1 MSPTSSACWKRFCVW
16 CSRRESKP
24 MLDKLSQLWRRL
36 LFYLRRDRFDREL
49 EEEMRFHLEMKAQE
63 NAEAGMGPME
73 AQYAAQRQF
82 GNQTLLQE
90 VSRDMWSFRSLETL
104 FQDVRYG
111 ARMLLK
117 NPGFTLIAVI
127 TLAFG
132 IGANTAIFSVTSAIL
147 LRPFDFHDLDRL
159 VWVYET
165 APQQGNYLSGM
176 SPADFADLR
185 RQQKVFAGLAAFRLS
200 NSNMTGAGEPERVR
214 NSEVTA
220 EFFRLL
226 GFEATLGRAFLPE
239 EEQAGRGQVAV
250 LGYGL
255 WQRRFG
261 ADPKIVGATISL
273 DEKAYTVIG
282 VMPEGFDFPK
292 PGELWTPLA
301 LSNEAWNERREQ
313 SLQVVARLK
322 AGVELGQ
329 VNAEV
334 ETLAARLA
342 EQYPQTN
349 AGRGATVRLLRRGN
363 EYSEVFL
370 SLLMAAAGFVLL
382 IACVNIAN
390 MELARASSRSR
401 EMAVRTA
408 LGASRL
414 ALVRQLLTESLL
426 LGLLGGVCGLLVS
439 FGLLDFI
446 RGSIPLDQAQIIPGW
461 ESIRVN
467 ERAMIFTLVVSL
479 ASSVVFGL
487 VPALQSSDPNL
498 NEALKEGG
506 RSDGGGAGR
515 QRMRKA
521 LIVAEVALALV
532 LLVGAGLMVK
542 GFARMTEKQ
551 QQGFD
556 PRHALTLRATLP
568 PSRYAD
574 ERRIAAFHRQAQE
587 RLSAL
592 PGVESASS
600 TSFLPGSD
608 AWNSTEFQIEGRPAP
623 PGQERV
629 SSYQKVGADYFRT
642 VRIPVIKGRE
652 FSADDVEGAPLVAV
666 ISETLARRYFSNE
679 DPLGR
684 RVKVGAP
691 EPAAPWYTIVG
702 VTGDVPR
709 FMLDREMQPM
719 IYLPNQ
725 QLPDRNAYLIARAS
739 GAPMAALPEVR
750 AQIAALDNKL
760 PLYEIK
766 SHEQVIADRMAG
778 LRLVA
783 SLMVMFGALALALAS
798 VGVYGVMA
806 YAVSQ
811 RTREIGVRVALGAR
825 PQDVLRLVVG
835 QSLKLAALGLAIG
848 LPVAL
853 ALGRVMAG
861 ALFGVIALEPLTF
874 VGFTLLLTGVA
885 MLAGYLPARRAT
897 KVDPITALRSG

>member
-1 MSPTSSACWKRFCVW
+1 
-16 CSRRESKP
+16 
-24 MLDKLSQLWRRL
+24 
-36 LFYLRRDRFDREL
+36 
-49 EEEMRFHLEMKAQE
+49 MRFHLEMKAEE
-63 NAEAGMGPME
+63 NLAGGASPEEAR
-73 AQYAAQRQF
+73 YAAQRRF

-90 VSRDMWSFRSLETL
+90 VSRDIWGFRYLETL
-104 FQDVRYG
+104 VQDLCYG

-127 TLAFG
+127 TLALG
-132 IGANTAIFSVTSAIL
+132 IGANTAIFSVTSAL
-147 LRPFDFHDLDRL
+147 VLRPFDFHDLDRL

-165 APQQGNYLSGM
+165 AAQRGNDFSGM
-176 SPADFADLR
+176 APADFADLR
-185 RQQKVFAGLAAFRLS
+185 RQPKGFAGLAAFRMS
-200 NSNMTGAGEPERVR
+200 NSNLTGGGEPERVW
-214 NSEVTA
+214 NFEVTA
-220 EFFRLL
+220 GFFRLL
-226 GFEATLGRAFLPE
+226 GGEAALGRAFLPE
-239 EEQAGRGQVAV
+239 EEQAGRGQVAA

-282 VMPEGFDFPK
+282 VMPKRFDFPK

-301 LSNEAWNERREQ
+301 LGNEAWNERREQ

-322 AGVELGQ
+322 PGVELGQ

-349 AGRGATVRLLRRGN
+349 AGRGATVRLLRRKPGN

-370 SLLMAAAGFVLL
+370 SLLMGVAGFVLL

-390 MELARASSRSR
+390 MQIARASSRSR
-401 EMAVRTA
+401 EMAVRVA
-408 LGASRL
+408 LGARRL
-414 ALVRQLLTESLL
+414 TLVRRLLTESLL
-426 LGLLGGVCGLLVS
+426 LSLLGGACGLLVS
-439 FGLLDFI
+439 SGLLSFI
-446 RGSIPLDQAQIIPGW
+446 RGSIPLDQVQAIPGW

-467 ERAMIFTLVVSL
+467 ERVMIFSLVVSL

-506 RSDGGGAGR
+506 RSEGGGAGR

-521 LIVAEVALALV
+521 MIVAEVALALA

-542 GFARMTEKQ
+542 GFTRMIEKQ

-608 AWNSTEFQIEGRPAP
+608 AWNSTELQIEGRPAPP

-629 SSYQKVGADYFRT
+629 SSYQQVGADYFRT

-666 ISETLARRYFSNE
+666 
-679 DPLGR
+679 
-684 RVKVGAP
+684 
-691 EPAAPWYTIVG
+691 
-702 VTGDVPR
+702 
-709 FMLDREMQPM
+709 
-719 IYLPNQ
+719 
-725 QLPDRNAYLIARAS
+725 
-739 GAPMAALPEVR
+739 
-750 AQIAALDNKL
+750 
-760 PLYEIK
+760 
-766 SHEQVIADRMAG
+766 
-778 LRLVA
+778 
-783 SLMVMFGALALALAS
+783 
-798 VGVYGVMA
+798 
-806 YAVSQ
+806 
-811 RTREIGVRVALGAR
+811 
-825 PQDVLRLVVG
+825 
-835 QSLKLAALGLAIG
+835 
-848 LPVAL
+848 
-853 ALGRVMAG
+853 
-861 ALFGVIALEPLTF
+861 
-874 VGFTLLLTGVA
+874 
-885 MLAGYLPARRAT
+885 
-897 KVDPITALRSG
+897 

>member
-1 MSPTSSACWKRFCVW
+1 M
-16 CSRRESKP
+16 P
-24 MLDKLSQLWRRL
+24 MMDRLSQLWRRL
-36 LFYLRRDRFDREL
+36 LFYARRDQFDREL
-49 EEEMRFHLEMKAQE
+49 EEEMRFHLEMKAEE
-63 NAEAGMGPME
+63 NLAGGASPEEAR
-73 AQYAAQRQF
+73 YAAQRRF

-104 FQDVRYG
+104 FQDLRYG

-127 TLAFG
+127 TLALG
-132 IGANTAIFSVTSAIL
+132 IGAYTAIFSVTSAIL

-165 APQQGNYLSGM
+165 APQQGNFLSGM

-200 NSNMTGAGEPERVR
+200 NSNLTGVGEPERVQ

-220 EFFRLL
+220 EFLQLL
-226 GFEATLGRAFLPE
+226 GGEPALGRAFLPE
-239 EEQAGRGQVAV
+239 EEQAGGGQVAA

-261 ADPKIVGATISL
+261 GDPRIVGATISL

-292 PGELWTPLA
+292 GVDLWTPLA
-301 LSNEAWNERREQ
+301 LGNEAWNERREQ

-322 AGVELGQ
+322 AGVKLGQ

-349 AGRGATVRLLRRGN
+349 AGRGATVRLLRRWN
-363 EYSEVFL
+363 EYSEVFM
-370 SLLMAAAGFVLL
+370 SLLMAAVGFVLL

-390 MELARASSRSR
+390 MQLARASSRSR

-408 LGASRL
+408 LGARRL
-414 ALVRQLLTESLL
+414 ELVRRLLTESLL

-446 RGSIPLDQAQIIPGW
+446 RGSLPLDQVQYIPGW

-467 ERAMIFTLVVSL
+467 ERVMIFTLVVSL
-479 ASSVVFGL
+479 VSSVVFGL

-506 RSDGGGAGR
+506 RSDGGGTGR
-515 QRMRKA
+515 QRLRKA
-521 LIVAEVALALV
+521 LIVAEVALALA

-542 GFARMTEKQ
+542 GFTRMIEKQ

-574 ERRIAAFHRQAQE
+574 DRRIAAFNRQAQE

-592 PGVESASS
+592 PGVESATS

-623 PGQERV
+623 PPGQERV
-629 SSYQKVGADYFRT
+629 SSYQQVGADYFRT

-666 ISETLARRYFSNE
+666 ISEAMSRRYFPNE

-684 RVKVGAP
+684 RVKVGAS
-691 EPAAPWYTIVG
+691 ESTASWYTIVG
-702 VTGDVPR
+702 V
-709 FMLDREMQPM
+709 
-719 IYLPNQ
+719 
-725 QLPDRNAYLIARAS
+725 
-739 GAPMAALPEVR
+739 
-750 AQIAALDNKL
+750 
-760 PLYEIK
+760 
-766 SHEQVIADRMAG
+766 
-778 LRLVA
+778 
-783 SLMVMFGALALALAS
+783 
-798 VGVYGVMA
+798 
-806 YAVSQ
+806 AV
-811 RTREIGVRVALGAR
+811 
-825 PQDVLRLVVG
+825 
-835 QSLKLAALGLAIG
+835 
-848 LPVAL
+848 
-853 ALGRVMAG
+853 
-861 ALFGVIALEPLTF
+861 
-874 VGFTLLLTGVA
+874 
-885 MLAGYLPARRAT
+885 
-897 KVDPITALRSG
+897 

>member
-1 MSPTSSACWKRFCVW
+1 
-16 CSRRESKP
+16 

-36 LFYLRRDRFDREL
+36 LFYLRRDQFDREL
-49 EEEMRFHLEMKAQE
+49 EEEMRFHLEMKAEE
-63 NAEAGMGPME
+63 NLVAGISPEEAR
-73 AQYAAQRQF
+73 YAAQRQF
-82 GNQTLLQE
+82 GNQILLRE
-90 VSRDMWSFRSLETL
+90 VSRDMWGFRSIETL
-104 FQDVRYG
+104 FQDLRYG

-117 NPGFTLIAVI
+117 NPWFTLIAVI
-127 TLAFG
+127 TLALG
-132 IGANTAIFSVTSAIL
+132 IGANTAIFSVTSAIV

-159 VWVYET
+159 AWVYET

-176 SPADFADLR
+176 SPAAFAHLP
-185 RQQKVFAGLAAFRLS
+185 RQQKAFAGLAAFRLS
-200 NSNMTGAGEPERVR
+200 NTNLTGVGEPERVW

-226 GFEATLGRAFLPE
+226 GFEAAFGRAFLPE

-261 ADPKIVGATISL
+261 GDPRIVGATISL

-292 PGELWTPLA
+292 GVDLWTPLA
-301 LSNEAWNERREQ
+301 LGNEAWNERRDQ

-322 AGVELGQ
+322 GGAGLGQ

-349 AGRGATVRLLRRGN
+349 AGRGATVRLLRRWN
-363 EYSEVFL
+363 EFSEVFM
-370 SLLMAAAGFVLL
+370 SLLMAAGGFVLL

-390 MELARASSRSR
+390 MQLARASSRSR

-408 LGASRL
+408 LGARRME
-414 ALVRQLLTESLL
+414 LVRRLLTESLL

-439 FGLLDFI
+439 FWLLNFI
-446 RGSIPLDQAQIIPGW
+446 RGSLPLDQVQIIPGW

-467 ERAMIFTLVVSL
+467 ERVMIFTLALSL
-479 ASSVVFGL
+479 ASSVLFGL
-487 VPALQSSDPNL
+487 VPALQSSNPKL

-506 RSDGGGAGR
+506 RSDGGGAGG
-515 QRMRKA
+515 QRLRKA

-542 GFARMTEKQ
+542 GFARLTEKQ

-574 ERRIAAFHRQAQE
+574 GRRIAAFHRQAKE

-592 PGVESASS
+592 PGVESATS

-623 PGQERV
+623 PPGQERV
-629 SSYQKVGADYFRT
+629 SSHQQVGADYFRT
-642 VRIPVIKGRE
+642 VRIPLIKGRE

-666 ISETLARRYFSNE
+666 ISETLAQRYFPNE

-684 RVKVGAP
+684 RVKVGAS
-691 EPAAPWYTIVG
+691 ESVAPWYTIVG

-719 IYLPNQ
+719 LYLPNQ
-725 QLPDRNAYLIARAS
+725 QLPGRDAYLVVRAS
-739 GAPMAALPEVR
+739 GAPMAAVQAVR
-750 AQIAALDNKL
+750 AQIAALDDKL

-766 SHEQVIADRMAG
+766 SHEEVIADRMAG
-778 LRLVA
+778 LRLV
-783 SLMVMFGALALALAS
+783 SVMLVISGALALALAA
-798 VGVYGVMA
+798 VGIYGVMA

-825 PQDVLRLVVG
+825 PQDVLRLIVG

-853 ALGRVMAG
+853 ALGRMMAG

>member
-1 MSPTSSACWKRFCVW
+1 
-16 CSRRESKP
+16 

-104 FQDVRYG
+104 FQDLRYG

-127 TLAFG
+127 TLALG

-165 APQQGNYLSGM
+165 APQQGNFLSGM

-185 RQQKVFAGLAAFRLS
+185 RQHKGFAELAAFRLS
-200 NSNMTGAGEPERVR
+200 NSNLTGMGEPERVR

-220 EFFRLL
+220 GFFRML
-226 GFEATLGRAFLPE
+226 GVEAALGRTFLPE

-261 ADPKIVGATISL
+261 ADPKIVGITISI
-273 DEKAYTVIG
+273 DEKAYTIIG

-301 LSNEAWNERREQ
+301 LGSEAWNERREQ
-313 SLQVVARLK
+313 SLQVVAQLD

-334 ETLAARLA
+334 ETFAARLA

-349 AGRGATVRLLRRGN
+349 AGRGATVRLLRRKPGN

-370 SLLMAAAGFVLL
+370 SLLMGAAGFVLL

-390 MELARASSRSR
+390 LQLARASSRSR
-401 EMAVRTA
+401 EMAVRVA
-408 LGASRL
+408 LGARRL
-414 ALVRQLLTESLL
+414 ALVRQLLTESILL
-426 LGLLGGVCGLLVS
+426 SLLGGVCGLLVS
-439 FGLLDFI
+439 YWLLDFI
-446 RGSIPLDQAQIIPGW
+446 RGSIPLEQVQSIPGW

-467 ERAMIFTLVVSL
+467 ERAMIFTLAVSL

-498 NEALKEGG
+498 NEMLKEGG
-506 RSDGGGAGR
+506 RSNGGGAGR

-551 QQGFD
+551 HQGFD
-556 PRHALTLRATLP
+556 PRNVLTLRATLP

-574 ERRIAAFHRQAQE
+574 ERQIVAFHRQAQE

-623 PGQERV
+623 PPGQERISSHQQV
-629 SSYQKVGADYFRT
+629 SAGYFRT
-642 VRIPVIKGRE
+642 VRIPIIKGRA
-652 FSADDVEGAPLVAV
+652 FSASDMNSETRVAV
-666 ISETLARRYFSNE
+666 ISETLARRYFPNE
-679 DPLGR
+679 DPIGR
-684 RVKVGAP
+684 RV
-691 EPAAPWYTIVG
+691 
-702 VTGDVPR
+702 
-709 FMLDREMQPM
+709 
-719 IYLPNQ
+719 N
-725 QLPDRNAYLIARAS
+725 
-739 GAPMAALPEVR
+739 
-750 AQIAALDNKL
+750 
-760 PLYEIK
+760 
-766 SHEQVIADRMAG
+766 
-778 LRLVA
+778 
-783 SLMVMFGALALALAS
+783 
-798 VGVYGVMA
+798 
-806 YAVSQ
+806 
-811 RTREIGVRVALGAR
+811 
-825 PQDVLRLVVG
+825 
-835 QSLKLAALGLAIG
+835 
-848 LPVAL
+848 
-853 ALGRVMAG
+853 
-861 ALFGVIALEPLTF
+861 
-874 VGFTLLLTGVA
+874 
-885 MLAGYLPARRAT
+885 
-897 KVDPITALRSG
+897 

>member
-1 MSPTSSACWKRFCVW
+1 LF
-16 CSRRESKP
+16 
-24 MLDKLSQLWRRL
+24 DKLSQLWRRL
-36 LFYLRRDRFDREL
+36 LFYMRRDRFDREL
-49 EEEMRFHLEMKAQE
+49 EEEIRFHLEMKAQE
-63 NAEAGMGPME
+63 NAEAGMETLE
-73 AQYAAQRQF
+73 ARYAAERQF

-104 FQDVRYG
+104 FQDLRYG

-127 TLAFG
+127 TLALG

-147 LRPFDFHDLDRL
+147 LRPFDFRDLDRL

-165 APQQGNYLSGM
+165 APQQGNFLSGM

-200 NSNMTGAGEPERVR
+200 NSNLTGGGEPERVR

-282 VMPEGFDFPK
+282 VMPEKFDFPK

-322 AGVELGQ
+322 PGVELGQ

-349 AGRGATVRLLRRGN
+349 AGRGATVRLLRQPPGN

-390 MELARASSRSR
+390 MQLARASSRSR

-414 ALVRQLLTESLL
+414 ALVRQLLTESILL
-426 LGLLGGVCGLLVS
+426 SLLGGVCGLLVS

-446 RGSIPLDQAQIIPGW
+446 RGSLPLDQVQYIPGW

-467 ERAMIFTLVVSL
+467 ERVMIFTLVVSL
-479 ASSVVFGL
+479 VSSVVFGL
-487 VPALQSSDPNL
+487 VPALQSSNPNL

-506 RSDGGGAGR
+506 RSDGGGAGG
-515 QRMRKA
+515 QRLRKA

-574 ERRIAAFHRQAQE
+574 GRQIAAFHRQAQE

-592 PGVESASS
+592 PGVESATS
-600 TSFLPGSD
+600 TSFLPGRD
-608 AWNSTEFQIEGRPAP
+608 VRNSTEFQIEGRPAP
-623 PGQERV
+623 PPGQESV
-629 SSYQKVGADYFRT
+629 SSYQQVGADYFRT
-642 VRIPVIKGRE
+642 VRIPVINGRE
-652 FSADDVEGAPLVAV
+652 FSTDDVEGAPLVAV
-666 ISETLARRYFSNE
+666 ISETLARRYFPNE

-684 RVKVGAP
+684 RVKVGAS
-691 EPAAPWYTIVG
+691 ESVATWYTIVG

-709 FMLDREMQPM
+709 LWLDREMQPM
-719 IYLPNQ
+719 LYLPNQ
-725 QLPDRNAYLIARAS
+725 QLPGRDAYLVVRAS
-739 GAPMAALPEVR
+739 GAPMAAVQAVR
-750 AQIAALDNKL
+750 AQIAALDDKL

-766 SHEQVIADRMAG
+766 SHEQAIADQMAG

-783 SLMVMFGALALALAS
+783 ALMVMFGALALALAA
-798 VGVYGVMA
+798 VGIYGVMA

-853 ALGRVMAG
+853 ALGRMMAG